1 MSLSPQKSPN
11 AIAFVRR
18 LSLKNSFTDDEKK
31 ILKKRIFF
39 IVAFLLLVA
48 VWDTLIVMYSELTWQ
63 GGIVTAILMT
73 CGTIA
78 IFDNIRQKFR
88 S

>member
-1 MSLSPQKSPN
+1 M
-11 AIAFVRR
+11 
-18 LSLKNSFTDDEKK
+18 K
-31 ILKKRIFF
+31 IIFF

-63 GGIVTAILMT
+63 EGIVTAILMT